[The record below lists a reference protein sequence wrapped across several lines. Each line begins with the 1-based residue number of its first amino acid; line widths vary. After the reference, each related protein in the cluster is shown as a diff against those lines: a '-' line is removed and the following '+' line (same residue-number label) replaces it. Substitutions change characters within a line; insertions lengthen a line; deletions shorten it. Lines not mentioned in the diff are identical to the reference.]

1 MPHLFDPQN
10 SIVLL
15 LVFARVGSLMLTA
28 PVLGSQLVPFKIRI
42 LLAVFLAIAIFPLI
56 PSTSS
61 SLGSDSWVPLL
72 FSEISI
78 GIMLGLGAAI
88 LVSAAK
94 MAGTVIGQLAGMQ
107 WTADADTESSEPV
120 TAISQLF
127 GIVSVAVFVTI
138 GGPEMLTGALIDS
151 YRNVPLG
158 TPIAP
163 ASGLALLSDLLQ
175 QSFQLTL
182 RGVAPAVASLLIGTI
197 TIGMLSRAFPF
208 MNLLGLGFNS
218 NQFMFFLATFLT
230 LGGCVWLFLDDVG
243 GTLDTVQ
250 RNLAVQP

>member
-1 MPHLFDPQN
+1 MLPVFDPQN
-10 SIVLL
+10 SIALL

-28 PVLGSQLVPFKIRI
+28 PVFGSWLVPVKIRI
-42 LLAVFLAIAIFPLI
+42 LLAVFLAIVILPLT
-56 PSTSS
+56 PNTS
-61 SLGSDSWVPLL
+61 LTPGSDAWVLLL

-78 GIMLGLGAAI
+78 GIMLGLGVAI

-107 WTADADTESSEPV
+107 WTADSDTESSEPV

-127 GIVSVAVFVTI
+127 GIVSVAVFITM

-163 ASGLALLSDLLQ
+163 ASGLALLGELLQ
-175 QSFQLTL
+175 QSFQLTV
-182 RGVAPAVASLLIGTI
+182 RGVAPAVTSLLIGTF

-208 MNLLGLGFNS
+208 MNMLGLGFNS

-230 LGGCVWLFLDDVG
+230 LGGCIWLFLDDVG
-243 GTLDTVQ
+243 GTLDTVE
-250 RNLAVQP
+250 RNLAGQP